1 MGETKGTG
9 PPGPPRPPPNK
20 NTNRSLFFQ
29 PIKRKRRPRSPLAI
43 QAAQA
48 TQAANYQAL
57 VNQAAAPASAQ
68 IIQSVWRGK
77 KGKGKTRRKKRRKKG
92 GFSTQD
98 VIINNRNKENNLC
111 NRFNTPV
118 NLLNEE
124 SFKQPKLKKTI
135 MLSKILK
142 EGKCTSL
149 LNKFSKK
156 ANKAMVN
163 STKAGRR
170 TRRKRRRKTK
180 RKRRRK
186 TKRKKR
192 RRKKRKTRRSKT
204 RRTRRKKQHGG
215 SVELEN
221 WRPTA
226 SYGLNDAGDFSKK
239 IPTDSY
245 PNFTTNPARY

>member
-1 MGETKGTG
+1 MFMGETKGTG

-20 NTNRSLFFQ
+20 NTNRSPFFQ

-48 TQAANYQAL
+48 TQAAHYQAL

-98 VIINNRNKENNLC
+98 VIINNRNKENDLC
-111 NRFNTPV
+111 NRFITPV
-118 NLLNEE
+118 ELLNDE
-124 SFKQPKLKKTI
+124 SFVMPKLKKTI
-135 MLSKILK
+135 VLSKIL
-142 EGKCTSL
+142 EEEKCTSL

-180 RKRRRK
+180 RKK
-186 TKRKKR
+186 
-192 RRKKRKTRRSKT
+192 RRKKKRKSRRKK
-204 RRTRRKKQHGG
+204 RTRRKKQHGG

-226 SYGLNDAGDFSKK
+226 SYGFNDAGEFSKN
-239 IPTDSY
+239 IPADSY
-245 PNFTTNPARY
+245 PNFTTNPSTTCFNS